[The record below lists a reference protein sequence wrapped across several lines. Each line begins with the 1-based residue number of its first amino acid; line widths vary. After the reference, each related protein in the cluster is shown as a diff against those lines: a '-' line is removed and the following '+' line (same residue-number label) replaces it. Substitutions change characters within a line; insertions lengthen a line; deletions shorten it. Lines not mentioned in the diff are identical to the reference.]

1 MTRVFALRLLERV
14 VLTFVLAILAT
25 YTSDVLGGSVPSLHA
40 LLALSLGHK
49 ALVAGVAAVAQLVI
63 STLVAPHVGDPNSP
77 DLLPGWLLKKVD
89 SIEPDVKGA
98 AAVVEKEDP
107 GLLRNLT
114 SLGPSNLK

>member
-1 MTRVFALRLLERV
+1 
-14 VLTFVLAILAT
+14 
-25 YTSDVLGGSVPSLHA
+25 
-40 LLALSLGHK
+40 
-49 ALVAGVAAVAQLVI
+49 
-63 STLVAPHVGDPNSP
+63 VAPHVGDPNSP